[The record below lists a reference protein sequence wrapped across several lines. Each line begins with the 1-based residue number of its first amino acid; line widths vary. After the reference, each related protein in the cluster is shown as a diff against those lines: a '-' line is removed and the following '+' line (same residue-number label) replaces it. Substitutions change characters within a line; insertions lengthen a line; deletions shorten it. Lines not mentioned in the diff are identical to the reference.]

1 MHLFKFPFTNT
12 KIIIQ
17 YRLTYTFVVIWI
29 AYRVYEK
36 NEIIEQR
43 IQNHWNFAV
52 VLNGRWFASFPCET
66 RFAQTSHQASCEPFK
81 TAAKFQWFWI
91 LSIIISFFSYTR
103 TAIQITTGVYVIRY
117 GLIIF
122 VFVDRRLCELV
133 SLPNFSLL
141 ECLPLFNL
149 LFAKDLLVI

>member
-1 MHLFKFPFTNT
+1 MVVVGSVHEKN
-12 KIIIQ
+12 KIIKDPDQ
-17 YRLTYTFVVIWI
+17 
-29 AYRVYEK
+29 
-36 NEIIEQR
+36 EIYARHFDRSLIR
-43 IQNHWNFAV
+43 K
-52 VLNGRWFASFPCET
+52 LSLS
-66 RFAQTSHQASCEPFK
+66 RFAQAAHQACCEPVK
-81 TAAKFQWFWI
+81 ITAKFQWFWI
-91 LSIIISFFSYTR
+91 LYIIISFFSYTR

>member
-1 MHLFKFPFTNT
+1 MVVVGSVHEKN
-12 KIIIQ
+12 KIIKDPDQ
-17 YRLTYTFVVIWI
+17 
-29 AYRVYEK
+29 
-36 NEIIEQR
+36 EIYARHFDRSLIR
-43 IQNHWNFAV
+43 K
-52 VLNGRWFASFPCET
+52 LSLP
-66 RFAQTSHQASCEPFK
+66 RFAQAAHQACCEPVK
-81 TAAKFQWFWI
+81 ITAKFQWFWI
-91 LSIIISFFSYTR
+91 LYIIILFFSYTR

>member
-1 MHLFKFPFTNT
+1 M
-12 KIIIQ
+12 
-17 YRLTYTFVVIWI
+17 VVVGS
-29 AYRVYEK
+29 VYEK
-36 NEIIEQR
+36 NKIIKDPDQEIYARHFDRSLIR
-43 IQNHWNFAV
+43 K
-52 VLNGRWFASFPCET
+52 LSLS
-66 RFAQTSHQASCEPFK
+66 RFAQAAHQACCEPVK
-81 TAAKFQWFWI
+81 ITAKFQWFWI
-91 LSIIISFFSYTR
+91 LYIIISFFSYTR